1 MTTTSIIP
9 HEPAAIQSL
18 FQNGALRIDP
28 LIERIE
34 AEVRSHV
41 ADLTTKKG
49 RDAIASLAFKV
60 SKSKT
65 ALDTA
70 GKALTETQKAEI
82 KVVDDARK
90 KIRDRFDALRDEAR
104 KPLTDWEKA
113 EADREARQSQLMV
126 NLRDHGANAWDDPA
140 EIQQIADFIK
150 NINLDGFEGAALDMA
165 NESREHTLKELQ
177 TMYAAAV
184 QRDADAA
191 ELAALR
197 EASAARD
204 EADRI
209 AQVERDRV
217 ETARKEAEAAEA
229 AERDRVEQE
238 RERADWLA
246 AAERERIETERTDE
260 IARVAAAAQAA
271 EWAKEAEAERVRVA
285 DADKLAAVEAAKAEA
300 QELHDKERKEA
311 ADWAKSQA
319 AIAEQIVKD
328 KADAQAAREANVAHR
343 EAVHAAITAALAAM
357 AGNTSPAQIAT
368 ALMDGKIPHIKVT
381 L

>member
-9 HEPAAIQSL
+9 HEPAAIQLL
-18 FQNGALRIDP
+18 FQNGGTAIDP
-28 LIERIE
+28 LIKRIE
-34 AEVRSHV
+34 IEVRSHV

-60 SKSKT
+60 SKSKI

-82 KVVDDARK
+82 QVVDDARK

-113 EADREARQSQLMV
+113 EADKEARQNSAIYD
-126 NLRDHGANAWDDPA
+126 LRFHGLDGSEAPSVIWASAGFVKDID
-140 EIQQIADFIK
+140 I
-150 NINLDGFEGAALDMA
+150 DGFEGAALDMA
-165 NESREHTLKELQ
+165 NEAREHTLKGLR

-204 EADRI
+204 EADRV
-209 AQVERDRV
+209 AQFERDRV

-238 RERADWLA
+238 RA
-246 AAERERIETERTDE
+246 DE

-285 DADKLAAVEAAKAEA
+285 EADKLAAVEAAKAEA

-319 AIAEQIVKD
+319 VIAEQIVKD
-328 KADAQAAREANVAHR
+328 KADAQAAREADVAHR
-343 EAVHAAITAALAAM
+343 ETVHAAITAALAAM
-357 AGNTSPAQIAT
+357 AGNASPAQIAT
-368 ALMDGKIPHIKVT
+368 ALMDGKIPHAKVT

>member
-9 HEPAAIQSL
+9 HEPAAIQLL
-18 FQNGALRIDP
+18 FQNGGTAIDP

-113 EADREARQSQLMV
+113 EADKEARQSQLMV
-126 NLRDHGANAWDDPA
+126 NLRNHGAISSDDPA

-165 NESREHTLKELQ
+165 NESREHTLKELR

-204 EADRI
+204 EADRV
-209 AQVERDRV
+209 AQV
-217 ETARKEAEAAEA
+217 
-229 AERDRVEQE
+229 ERDRVEQE

-271 EWAKEAEAERVRVA
+271 EWAKEAEAERVLVA
-285 DADKLAAVEAAKAEA
+285 EADKLAAVEAAKVEA
-300 QELHDKERKEA
+300 HEQMAKERKAEA
-311 ADWAKSQA
+311 DRLQAD
-319 AIAEQIVKD
+319 
-328 KADAQAAREANVAHR
+328 ADAQAAREADVAHR
-343 EAVHAAITAALAAM
+343 ETVHASITASLAAM
-357 AGNTSPAQIAT
+357 SGNASPAQIAT
-368 ALMDGKIPHIKVT
+368 ALMDGKIPHTKVT

>member
-1 MTTTSIIP
+1 MEITMTTTSIIP
-9 HEPAAIQSL
+9 HEPAAIQLL

-113 EADREARQSQLMV
+113 EADKEARQTQLMV
-126 NLRDHGANAWDDPA
+126 NLRNHGANAWDDPA

-165 NESREHTLKELQ
+165 NESREHTLKELR

-184 QRDADAA
+184 QRDAAAA
-191 ELAALR
+191 ELAALS
-197 EASAARD
+197 EAWALRD
-204 EADRI
+204 AKDLA

-217 ETARKEAEAAEA
+217 EQERNEAEAAES
-229 AERDRVEQE
+229 AERD
-238 RERADWLA
+238 
-246 AAERERIETERTDE
+246 RIETERKVE
-260 IARVAAAAQAA
+260 AARVAAKAQAD

-285 DADKLAAVEAAKAEA
+285 EADKLAAVEAAQAEA
-300 QELHDKERKEA
+300 QALHERERKDA
-311 ADWAKSQA
+311 ADKIKDA
-319 AIAEQIVKD
+319 ADLAEQQRQYD
-328 KADAQAAREANVAHR
+328 ADAQAAREANVAHR
-343 EAVHAAITAALAAM
+343 ETVHAAITAALAAM
-357 AGNTSPAQIAT
+357 PGNASPAQIAT
-368 ALMDGKIPHIKVT
+368 ALMDGKIPHTKVT

>member
-9 HEPAAIQSL
+9 HEPAAIQLL
-18 FQNGALRIDP
+18 FQNGGTAIDP

-113 EADREARQSQLMV
+113 EADKEARQSQLMV
-126 NLRDHGANAWDDPA
+126 NLRNHGAISSDDPA

-165 NESREHTLKELQ
+165 NESREHTLKELR

-191 ELAALR
+191 ELTALR

-204 EADRI
+204 EADRV
-209 AQVERDRV
+209 AQV
-217 ETARKEAEAAEA
+217 
-229 AERDRVEQE
+229 ERDRVEQE

-271 EWAKEAEAERVRVA
+271 EWAKEAEAERVLVA
-285 DADKLAAVEAAKAEA
+285 EADKLAAVEAAKVEA
-300 QELHDKERKEA
+300 HEQMAKERKAEA
-311 ADWAKSQA
+311 DRLQAD
-319 AIAEQIVKD
+319 
-328 KADAQAAREANVAHR
+328 ADAQAAREADVAHR
-343 EAVHAAITAALAAM
+343 ETVHASITASLAAM
-357 AGNTSPAQIAT
+357 SGNASPAQIAT
-368 ALMDGKIPHIKVT
+368 ALMDGKIPHTKVT

>member
-9 HEPAAIQSL
+9 HEPADIQLL
-18 FQNGALRIDP
+18 FQNGGTAIDA

-34 AEVRSHV
+34 IEVRSHV

-49 RDAIASLAFKV
+49 RDEIASLAFKV

-65 ALDTA
+65 ALDAA

-90 KIRDRFDALRDEAR
+90 EIRDRFDALRDEAR
-104 KPLTDWEKA
+104 KPLTDWEIA
-113 EADREARQSQLMV
+113 EAEKEATQRHLIV

-165 NESREHTLKELQ
+165 NESREHTLKELR
-177 TMYAAAV
+177 TMHAAAV

-204 EADRI
+204 EADRV
-209 AQVERDRV
+209 AQVERDQV
-217 ETARKEAEAAEA
+217 ETARKEAEAAES
-229 AERDRVEQE
+229 AERD
-238 RERADWLA
+238 
-246 AAERERIETERTDE
+246 RIETERKVE
-260 IARVAAAAQAA
+260 AARVAAAAQAA

-285 DADKLAAVEAAKAEA
+285 EADKLAAVEAAI
-300 QELHDKERKEA
+300 QDA
-311 ADWAKSQA
+311 ADTINAQNA
-319 AIAEQIVKD
+319 LAEIERREI
-328 KADAQAAREANVAHR
+328 ADAQAAREADVAHR
-343 EAVHAAITAALAAM
+343 ETVHAAITAALAAM
-357 AGNTSPAQIAT
+357 AGHASPAQIAT
-368 ALMDGKIPHIKVT
+368 ALMGGKIPHTKVT

>member
-9 HEPAAIQSL
+9 HEPAAIQLL
-18 FQNGALRIDP
+18 FQNGGTAIDP

-113 EADREARQSQLMV
+113 EADKEARQSQLMV
-126 NLRDHGANAWDDPA
+126 NLRNHGAISSDDPA

-165 NESREHTLKELQ
+165 NESREHTLKELR

-191 ELAALR
+191 ELTALR

-204 EADRI
+204 EADRV

-217 ETARKEAEAAEA
+217 ETERKESEAAEA
-229 AERDRVEQE
+229 AERD
-238 RERADWLA
+238 
-246 AAERERIETERTDE
+246 RIETERTDE

-271 EWAKEAEAERVRVA
+271 EWAKEAEAERVLVA
-285 DADKLAAVEAAKAEA
+285 EADKLAAVEAAKVEA
-300 QELHDKERKEA
+300 HEQMAKERKAEA
-311 ADWAKSQA
+311 DRLQAD
-319 AIAEQIVKD
+319 
-328 KADAQAAREANVAHR
+328 ADAQAAREADVAHR
-343 EAVHAAITAALAAM
+343 ETVHAAITAALAAM
-357 AGNTSPAQIAT
+357 SGNASPAQIA
-368 ALMDGKIPHIKVT
+368 ASLMDGKIPHTKVT

>member
-9 HEPAAIQSL
+9 HEPAAIQLL
-18 FQNGALRIDP
+18 FQNGGTAIDP

-60 SKSKT
+60 STSKT

-70 GKALTETQKAEI
+70 GKALTQTQKAEI

-113 EADREARQSQLMV
+113 EADKEATQSQLLV
-126 NLRDHGANAWDDPA
+126 NLRNHGAISSDDPA

-165 NESREHTLKELQ
+165 NESREHTLKELR

-204 EADRI
+204 ESDRV
-209 AQVERDRV
+209 AQVERDRI
-217 ETARKEAEAAEA
+217 ETERNEADAAEA
-229 AERDRVEQE
+229 AERDR
-238 RERADWLA
+238 
-246 AAERERIETERTDE
+246 IETERKVE
-260 IARVAAAAQAA
+260 AARVAAAAQAA

-300 QELHDKERKEA
+300 QELHDKERKAEA
-311 ADWAKSQA
+311 DRIQAD
-319 AIAEQIVKD
+319 
-328 KADAQAAREANVAHR
+328 ADAQAAREADVAHR
-343 EAVHAAITAALAAM
+343 DQVIFDITGALADM
-357 AGNTSPAQIAT
+357 AGNASPRQIAT
-368 ALMDGKIPHIKVT
+368 ALMDGEIPHTKVT

>member
-9 HEPAAIQSL
+9 HEPAAIQLL
-18 FQNGALRIDP
+18 FQNGGTAIDP

-34 AEVRSHV
+34 IEVRSHV

-70 GKALTETQKAEI
+70 GRALTETQKAEI

-113 EADREARQSQLMV
+113 EADHAERTQETMSAIRNHGINGTEA
-126 NLRDHGANAWDDPA
+126 P
-140 EIQQIADFIK
+140 QQISLAAETIK
-150 NINLDGFEGAALDMA
+150 NISIYHIGGIGWDVA
-165 NESREHTLKELQ
+165 NESREHTLKELR

-204 EADRI
+204 EADRV

-217 ETARKEAEAAEA
+217 ETDRKEAEAAES
-229 AERDRVEQE
+229 AERD
-238 RERADWLA
+238 
-246 AAERERIETERTDE
+246 RIETERKVE
-260 IARVAAAAQAA
+260 AARVAAKAQAD
-271 EWAKEAEAERVRVA
+271 EWAKEAEAECVRIA
-285 DADKLAAVEAAKAEA
+285 EADKLAAVEAAKAEA
-300 QELHDKERKEA
+300 QELHDKERKAEA
-311 ADWAKSQA
+311 ARIKDA
-319 AIAEQIVKD
+319 ADLAEQQRQYD
-328 KADAQAAREANVAHR
+328 ADAQAAREADVAHQ
-343 EAVHAAITAALAAM
+343 ASVFKAIRDALSAM
-357 AGNTSPAQIAT
+357 AGHASPSEIAK
-368 ALMDGKIPHIKVT
+368 ALMDGKIPHTKVT

>member
-9 HEPAAIQSL
+9 HERAAIQLL

-49 RDAIASLAFKV
+49 RDAIAALAFKV

-70 GKALTETQKAEI
+70 GKALTQTQKAKI

-104 KPLTDWEKA
+104 KPLTDWEIA
-113 EADREARQSQLMV
+113 EAEKEATQRHLIV

-165 NESREHTLKELQ
+165 NESREHTLKELR

-204 EADRI
+204 EADRV

-217 ETARKEAEAAEA
+217 ETARNEAEAAEA
-229 AERDRVEQE
+229 AERDR
-238 RERADWLA
+238 
-246 AAERERIETERTDE
+246 IETERKVE
-260 IARVAAAAQAA
+260 AARVAAAAQAA
-271 EWAKEAEAERVRVA
+271 EWAKEAEAERARIA
-285 DADKLAAVEAAKAEA
+285 EADKLAAVEAAKAEA
-300 QELHDKERKEA
+300 QEQMAKERKAA
-311 ADWAKSQA
+311 ADKIQA
-319 AIAEQIVKD
+319 D
-328 KADAQAAREANVAHR
+328 ADAQTARENDEAHYG
-343 EAVHAAITAALAAM
+343 AVHAGIRDALADM
-357 AGNTSPAQIAT
+357 AGNASPAQIAT
-368 ALMDGKIPHIKVT
+368 ALMDGKIPHTKVT

>member
-9 HEPAAIQSL
+9 HEPAAIQLL
-18 FQNGALRIDP
+18 FKNGGTAIDP

-34 AEVRSHV
+34 IEVRSHV

-82 KVVDDARK
+82 KIVDDARK

-113 EADREARQSQLMV
+113 EADREAQQSQLIA
-126 NLRDHGANAWDDPA
+126 NLRNHGANAWDNPID
-140 EIQQIADFIK
+140 IQQIYDFIK
-150 NINLDGFEGAALDMA
+150 NIRLEGFEGAAMDMA
-165 NESREHTLKELQ
+165 NESRDHTLKELR

-197 EASAARD
+197 EASAVRD
-204 EADRI
+204 EADRV
-209 AQVERDRV
+209 AQI
-217 ETARKEAEAAEA
+217 
-229 AERDRVEQE
+229 ERDRVEQE
-238 RERADWLA
+238 RKDVE
-246 AAERERIETERTDE
+246 AAEVAERQRIETERTDE
-260 IARVAAAAQAA
+260 IARV
-271 EWAKEAEAERVRVA
+271 EADAERVRVA
-285 DADKLAAVEAAKAEA
+285 EADKLAAVEAAKAEA
-300 QELHDKERKEA
+300 QELHDKERKAEA
-311 ADWAKSQA
+311 DRIQA
-319 AIAEQIVKD
+319 E
-328 KADAQAAREANVAHR
+328 ADAQAAREADVAHR
-343 EAVHAAITAALAAM
+343 KTVHAAITHGLSAM
-357 AGNTSPAQIAT
+357 SGNASPTQIAT
-368 ALMDGKIPHIKVT
+368 ALMDGKIPHTKVT